1 MPGKAPTKDRHF
13 GYLLKTKIGTVA
25 AIWNEDEKLVA
36 FRLPEASVAALRANL
51 SRQFANLEWTKEAPK
66 SLAKVFAKIQAHF
79 AGQALNLSFEILAT
93 DTMSPFF
100 KKVYRAAHQI
110 PSGQVMTYKELA
122 QKAGSPLASRAV
134 GQAMARNPLPLLIP
148 CHRVIGHNKKLVGF
162 SAHGGISTKEKLL
175 SLEAKLHANRT

>member
-1 MPGKAPTKDRHF
+1 MSGKVQDRHF
-13 GYLLKTKIGTVA
+13 GYLLNTKIGTVA
-25 AIWNEDEKLVA
+25 AIWNGDEKLVA
-36 FRLPEASVAALRANL
+36 FRLPEASKAALQRSLTDQFVNL
-51 SRQFANLEWTKEAPK
+51 QWVKEAPK
-66 SLAKVFAKIQAHF
+66 ALANLFGKVQKHF
-79 AGQALNLSFEILAT
+79 EGKALELPFEALAT
-93 DTMSPFF
+93 DHMSSFF

-148 CHRVIGHNKKLVGF
+148 CHRVVGHNKKLVGF

-175 SLEAKLHANRT
+175 SLEAKLHAKRT